1 MPRYFMHLRNHID
14 EILDTEGVEVASLE
28 AVKNAVLA
36 SARDVMVG
44 DLKKGL
50 LDLRYRIDAG
60 NMAGAIIFT
69 LPFKHAV
76 NIIPE

>member
-14 EILDTEGVEVASLE
+14 EILDPEGVEMASLE
-28 AVKNAVLA
+28 AVKSAVLA

-50 LDLRYRIDAG
+50 LDLRHRIDAEK
-60 NMAGAIIFT
+60 MAGAIIFT

>member
-14 EILDTEGVEVASLE
+14 EILDPEGVEMASLE
-28 AVKNAVLA
+28 AVKSAVLA

-50 LDLRYRIDAG
+50 LDLRHRIDAE

>member
-14 EILDTEGVEVASLE
+14 EILDPEGVEMAGLE
-28 AVKNAVLA
+28 AVKSAVLA

-50 LDLRYRIDAG
+50 LDLRYRIDAE

>member
-14 EILDTEGVEVASLE
+14 EILDPEGVEMASLE
-28 AVKNAVLA
+28 AVKSAVLA

-50 LDLRYRIDAG
+50 LDLRYRIDAE

>member
-14 EILDTEGVEVASLE
+14 EVLDPEGVEMVNLD
-28 AVKNAVLA
+28 AVKKAVLA

-50 LDLRYRIDAG
+50 LDLRYRIDAE